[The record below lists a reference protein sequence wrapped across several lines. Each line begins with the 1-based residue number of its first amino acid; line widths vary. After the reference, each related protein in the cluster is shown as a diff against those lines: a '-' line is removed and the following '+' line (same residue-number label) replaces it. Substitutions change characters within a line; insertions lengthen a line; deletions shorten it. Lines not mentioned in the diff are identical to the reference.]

1 MTPNCDQLSGAQ
13 ALVPYT
19 GYYTIDGGSGAFV
32 MVDPYMTVASA
43 PGKAPVN
50 TYLARSPSR
59 PMDLIQR
66 CIKLES
72 IAVSMARRC

>member
-1 MTPNCDQLSGAQ
+1 MTPNCDQLSDAQ

-32 MVDPYMTVASA
+32 MVDPYMTVASD

-50 TYLARSPSR
+50 THLAKIMYGSTMTNAPLPPS
-59 PMDLIQR
+59 M
-66 CIKLES
+66 
-72 IAVSMARRC
+72 V